1 MKRAE
6 IKARLD
12 ELAAREV
19 VEPTGEFDMIVIDP
33 PWPSFSRFNQ
43 CSGPGGIYVLA
54 QAPAPI
60 KTEGIEQGTP
70 KAAPRP
76 GALIGKVMS
85 PACPSIQ
92 STGPASTLVPHNISQ
107 VSENGPCS
115 G

>member
-54 QAPAPI
+54 QPPAPI
-60 KTEGIEQGTP
+60 KTEGIERGPP
-70 KAAPRP
+70 KAPPSP
-76 GALIGKVMS
+76 GALIGKVMPPS
-85 PACPSIQ
+85 SPSIQ
-92 STGPASTLVPHNISQ
+92 SPAPASTLVPHKISQ
-107 VSENGPCS
+107 VNEN
-115 G
+115 